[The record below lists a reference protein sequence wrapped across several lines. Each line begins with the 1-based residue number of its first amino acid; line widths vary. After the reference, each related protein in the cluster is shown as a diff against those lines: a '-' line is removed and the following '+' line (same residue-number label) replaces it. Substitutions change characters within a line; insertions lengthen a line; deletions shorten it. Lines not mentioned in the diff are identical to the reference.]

1 VAAQPKNDIRAAQM
15 AMGKDAVVGIGSGSD
30 AEFEMNWP
38 GQAPTGNLKP
48 VSYSA
53 QAITASN
60 GDVTSS

>member
-1 VAAQPKNDIRAAQM
+1 M
-15 AMGKDAVVGIGSGSD
+15 AMGKDAVVGIGGGSD
-30 AEFEMNWP
+30 AELEMNWA
-38 GQAPTGNLKP
+38 GQAPASNLKP